1 MAYSTTQIN
10 LNRGS
15 NSMALPAELS
25 REIWGVAAQESAVMQ
40 LARPIALA
48 GRGQS
53 IPVITADA
61 AASWT
66 VETTEKHVSNPTVG
80 LKTMTPY
87 KLACIELFSE
97 ELLRDI
103 PALYDELVRR
113 APAAIAK
120 TFDAT
125 VFNGTAPGTGFDVL
139 TSSTAVAIGTNTYA
153 QLVTAMETIGTAGGT
168 MDGVALA
175 AQGKG
180 LVYGAMGA
188 NAPIFVDP
196 ATGNIAGILGAK
208 VVDAQQ
214 AYKSGTPNVVGFAG
228 DWSLA
233 RYGIVDGINISVSRE
248 ATVNDGTNQINLWQ
262 RNMVGIRIE
271 AELGF
276 VVANGSAFVKL
287 TDAASS

>member
-10 LNRGS
+10 LNRTS
-15 NSMALPAELS
+15 NSMVLPAELS

-40 LARPIALA
+40 LAQQIQLA

-53 IPVITADA
+53 IPVVTADSTA
-61 AASWT
+61 EWT
-66 VETTEKHVSNPTVG
+66 VETTEKHVANPTVG

-97 ELLRDI
+97 ELLRDVEG
-103 PALYDELVRR
+103 LYDELVRR

-120 TFDAT
+120 KFDAT
-125 VFNGTAPGTGFDVL
+125 VFHGTAPGTGFDVL
-139 TSSTAVAIGTNTYA
+139 ASATAVPIGANTYT
-153 QLVTAMETIGTAGGT
+153 QLVTAMETIGTAGANMNGI
-168 MDGVALA
+168 ALA

-180 LVYGAMGA
+180 LVYKAMGA

-196 ATGNIAGILGAK
+196 ATGNVAGILGAR
-208 VVDAQQ
+208 VADAQQ
-214 AYKSGTPNVVGFAG
+214 AYKTGTPNVVGFAG

-233 RYGIVDGINISVSRE
+233 RYGIVDGINVSVSRE

-271 AELGF
+271 AEVGF
-276 VVANGSAFVKL
+276 VVANPSAFVKL
-287 TDAASS
+287 TDATS

>member
-1 MAYSTTQIN
+1 MAYRATKHD
-10 LNRGS
+10 LNRTS
-15 NSMALPAELS
+15 NSMALPAELAG
-25 REIWGVAAQESAVMQ
+25 EIWAGVAKESAIMQ
-40 LARPIALA
+40 LARPIQLA
-48 GRGQS
+48 GRGES
-53 IPVITADA
+53 IPVVTADSTA
-61 AASWT
+61 AWT
-66 VETTEKHVSNPTVG
+66 VESAEKQVSNPTVG

-139 TSSTAVAIGTNTYA
+139 TSSTAVYIGANTYA
-153 QLVTAMETIGTAGGT
+153 QLVAAMTAIGTAGGT
-168 MDGVALA
+168 MDGIALA

-180 LVYGAMGA
+180 LVYGAMGS

-214 AYKSGTPNVVGFAG
+214 AYKAGTPNVVGFAG
-228 DWSLA
+228 DWSAA
-233 RYGIVDGINISVSRE
+233 RYGIVDGINVSMSRE
-248 ATVNDGTNQINLWQ
+248 ATVNDGTNLVHLWQ
-262 RNMVGIRIE
+262 SNMVALRIE
-271 AELGF
+271 AEVGF
-276 VVANGSAFVKL
+276 VVRDASAFVKL
-287 TDAASS
+287 TDATS

>member
-1 MAYSTTQIN
+1 MAYSNTQID
-10 LNRGS
+10 LNRTS

-25 REIWGVAAQESAVMQ
+25 AEIWGVAAHESAVMQ
-40 LARPIALA
+40 LARPITLA
-48 GRGQS
+48 GRGES
-53 IPVITADA
+53 IPVVTADA
-61 AASWT
+61 TANWT
-66 VETTEKHVSNPTVG
+66 VETAEKHVSNPTVG

-97 ELLRDI
+97 ELLRDV

-139 TSSTAVAIGTNTYA
+139 TSSTAVGIGTNTYA
-153 QLVTAMETIGTAGGT
+153 QLVAAMETIGTAGGN
-168 MDGVALA
+168 MDGIALA

-180 LVYGAMGA
+180 LVFGAMGN

-208 VVDAQQ
+208 AVDAQQ
-214 AYKSGTPNVVGFAG
+214 AYKAGTPNVVGFAG

-233 RYGIVDGINISVSRE
+233 RYGIVNGINISVSRE

-287 TDAASS
+287 TDAAAS